1 MTDLLEFISGLLDG
15 MALMALAVAIGGAA
29 YSLLVLRVLGE
40 TNPVQ
45 EKVSAYTLRA
55 SLWGAMAFGLCRLA
69 QLILKP
75 WALADATGV
84 WAMDLFLKTQVFQ
97 STATSVV
104 LIFGLAL
111 ALPWVRHHPHNL
123 THWSWVLIL
132 LSAFMINE
140 AWLSHGAS
148 RLEGGG
154 TLMFVTML
162 HLLGASVWAGGVFH
176 LLLSW
181 RLIKGNSEEASWWP
195 SLVSRFSPIGMTSVG
210 FILIPGLYLGWNYVG
225 HWSGLIGTGYGNML
239 VAKVALFLFILV
251 LAAFNFFAGR
261 SWKLTGNRS
270 SLFSSVPSYIE
281 VEIVLAGTVL
291 FTAAALTSF
300 PPAVDVSQDTATPAE
315 MWMMFSPKLPHLSGP
330 ELVMIDA
337 PELTDL
343 RTGKVGQKAD
353 WSWDRFNHNI
363 SGMVVVILAI
373 LAFIDCMRWAPW
385 ARHWPI
391 LFVGFSILIVVFANP
406 DHWPL
411 GNISFTD
418 SAKDT
423 EVVQHWLAGCVVFGL
438 GWFEWFARQG
448 RLKRPILR
456 FLFPS
461 LCILGGLI
469 LLTHS
474 HNQNDLRIDFQTQST
489 HVAMGLIGVFVGCA
503 RWLELRL
510 DSPYDRVAGLLAVSA
525 IMLVGFI
532 LLFYVNPELSSL

>member
-1 MTDLLEFISGLLDG
+1 MTDILEFISGLLDG
-15 MALMALAVAIGGAA
+15 VALISLAIAIGGAA
-29 YSLLVLRVLGE
+29 YALVVLRVLNQN
-40 TNPVQ
+40 NPVP
-45 EKVSAYTLRA
+45 EKVSAYTVQA
-55 SLWGAMAFGLCRLA
+55 SLLGAMAFGLCRLA

-84 WAMDLFLKTQVFQ
+84 WAMDLFLQTQVFQ

-104 LIFGLAL
+104 LIFGFAFILSL
-111 ALPWVRHHPHNL
+111 VRRQPKNL
-123 THWSWVLIL
+123 TYWVWTIIL

-148 RLEGGG
+148 RLEGRGS
-154 TLMFVTML
+154 LMFVTML

-181 RLIKGNSEEASWWP
+181 RVIKRNSEEGVLWP
-195 SLVSRFSPIGMTSVG
+195 ALITRFSAVGMSSVG
-210 FILIPGLYLGWNYVG
+210 LILIPGVFLGWSYVG

-239 VAKVALFLFILV
+239 VAKVTLFILILV

-300 PPAVDVSQDTATPAE
+300 PPAIDVSQDTVTPSE

-343 RTGKVGQKAD
+343 RTGQVGQKPD

-363 SGMVVVILAI
+363 SGMVVVVLAI

-385 ARHWPI
+385 ARHWPM
-391 LFVGFSILIVVFANP
+391 LFIGFSILIVVFANP

-411 GNISFTD
+411 GPIGFLD
-418 SAKDT
+418 SARDT

-438 GWFEWFARQG
+438 GWFEWSARQG
-448 RLKRPILR
+448 RLKRSSLR
-456 FLFPS
+456 FLFPC
-461 LCILGGLI
+461 LCIVGGLI

-474 HNQNDLRIDFQTQST
+474 HNQNDLKIDFLTQST
-489 HVAMGLIGVFVGCA
+489 HVAMGLIGVIVGCA

-510 DSPYDRVAGLLAVSA
+510 APPYDRVAGLFAVSG

-532 LLFYVNPELSSL
+532 LLFYMNPELSSI

>member
-15 MALMALAVAIGGAA
+15 VALIALAVAIGGAA
-29 YSLLVLRVLGE
+29 YALMVLRVLKE
-40 TNPVQ
+40 DNPLN
-45 EKVSAYTLRA
+45 KKISSSILRA
-55 SLWGAMAFGLCRLA
+55 SFWGTVAFGLFRLT

-75 WALADATGV
+75 WALADVTGV

-97 STATSVV
+97 STAASVV
-104 LIFGLAL
+104 LIFGLAFL
-111 ALPWVRHHPHNL
+111 FSLVRRQPNNL
-123 THWSWVLIL
+123 TLWTWTMVLI
-132 LSAFMINE
+132 SAFMINE

-148 RLEGGG
+148 RLESRGG
-154 TLMFVTML
+154 LMFVTMV

-181 RLIKGNSEEASWWP
+181 RVMNKNSEDKSLWP
-195 SLVSRFSPIGMTSVG
+195 TLVTRFSPVGISSVG
-210 FILIPGLYLGWNYVG
+210 LILIPGIFLGWSYVG
-225 HWSGLIGTGYGNML
+225 QWSGLIGTGYGNML
-239 VAKVALFLFILV
+239 VAKIALFILILI
-251 LAAFNFFAGR
+251 LAAFNFLAGR
-261 SWKLTGNRS
+261 SWKLTGNRN

-300 PPAVDVSQDTATPAE
+300 PPAIDVSQDTVSPAE

-343 RTGKVGQKAD
+343 RTGKIGQKED

-363 SGMVVVILAI
+363 SGMVVVVLAL
-373 LAFIDCMRWAPW
+373 LAFIDCMRWGLW
-385 ARHWPI
+385 ARHWPM

-411 GNISFTD
+411 GPIGFMD
-418 SAKDT
+418 SATDT
-423 EVVQHWLAGCVVFGL
+423 EVVQHWLAGCIVFGL
-438 GWFEWFARQG
+438 GWFEWSARQG
-448 RLKRPILR
+448 RLKRPSLR
-456 FLFPS
+456 FLFPC

-474 HNQNDLRIDFQTQST
+474 HNQEDLKMDFLTQST

-510 DSPYDRVAGLLAVSA
+510 APPYDRIAGLFAVSG

-532 LLFYVNPELSSL
+532 LLFYINPELSTL

>member
-1 MTDLLEFISGLLDG
+1 
-15 MALMALAVAIGGAA
+15 
-29 YSLLVLRVLGE
+29 
-40 TNPVQ
+40 
-45 EKVSAYTLRA
+45 
-55 SLWGAMAFGLCRLA
+55 
-69 QLILKP
+69 
-75 WALADATGV
+75 
-84 WAMDLFLKTQVFQ
+84 
-97 STATSVV
+97 
-104 LIFGLAL
+104 
-111 ALPWVRHHPHNL
+111 
-123 THWSWVLIL
+123 
-132 LSAFMINE
+132 
-140 AWLSHGAS
+140 
-148 RLEGGG
+148 
-154 TLMFVTML
+154 
-162 HLLGASVWAGGVFH
+162 
-176 LLLSW
+176 
-181 RLIKGNSEEASWWP
+181 
-195 SLVSRFSPIGMTSVG
+195 MTSVG
-210 FILIPGLYLGWNYVG
+210 LILIPGLYLGWSYVG

-261 SWKLTGNRS
+261 SWKLTGNRNT
-270 SLFSSVPSYIE
+270 LFSSVPSYIE
-281 VEIVLAGTVL
+281 VEIVLAGTIL

-300 PPAVDVSQDTATPAE
+300 PPAVDVQQDTATPTE

-343 RTGKVGQKAD
+343 RTGKVGQKED
-353 WSWDRFNHNI
+353 MSWDRFNHNI
-363 SGMVVVILAI
+363 SGMVVVVLAI
-373 LAFIDCMRWAPW
+373 LAFIDCMRWAHW

-391 LFVGFSILIVVFANP
+391 LFVGFSILIMVFANP

-411 GNISFTD
+411 GQISFTD

-423 EVVQHWLAGCVVFGL
+423 EVVQHWLAGFVVFGL

-448 RLKRPILR
+448 KLKRPNLR

-474 HNQNDLRIDFQTQST
+474 HNQEELRIDFLTQST
-489 HVAMGLIGVFVGCA
+489 HVAMGLIGIFVGCA

-510 DSPYDRVAGLLAVSA
+510 SSPYNRVAGLFAVAA